1 MWDLRLAEGN
11 RFEQKVYLTQHIAD
25 DINHCG
31 HNVVQTVFAQ
41 CGAMYK
47 TDGPEELKCVGE
59 TEFVQVRPLTHSR
72 RQHFTPSPEP
82 ARARPSFRRAWR
94 R

>member
-1 MWDLRLAEGN
+1 MAEGN

-47 TDGPEELKCVGE
+47 TDGPEELRVVGE
-59 TEFVQVRPLTHSR
+59 TEFVQVRALMTQRKLAS
-72 RQHFTPSPEP
+72 FTLSLPPVPGRVSP
-82 ARARPSFRRAWR
+82 R
-94 R
+94 